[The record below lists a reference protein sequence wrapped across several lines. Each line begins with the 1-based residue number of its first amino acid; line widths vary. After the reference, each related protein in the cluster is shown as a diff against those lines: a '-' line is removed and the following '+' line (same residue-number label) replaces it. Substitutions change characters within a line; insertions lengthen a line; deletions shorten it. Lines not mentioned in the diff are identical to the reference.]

1 MQVLEWESHLT
12 FVGTVEM
19 TKLIVGAEV
28 ISEGKMELAE
38 LVLVRLMG
46 GS

>member
-1 MQVLEWESHLT
+1 MT

-28 ISEGKMELAE
+28 ISEGKMELAG
-38 LVLVRLMG
+38 LVLARLKG

>member
-1 MQVLEWESHLT
+1 
-12 FVGTVEM
+12 M

-28 ISEGKMELAE
+28 ISEEKMELAG
-38 LVLVRLMG
+38 LVLVRLKG